1 MYDIDTYLITK
12 NNAGGPIY
20 VEPNDP
26 ELYHDRKI
34 YDDKGHETVGSK
46 TGRLLS
52 YLIIAS
58 FIIYLWAR

>member
-34 YDDKGHETVGSK
+34 YDDKGKDRKSVV
-46 TGRLLS
+46 
-52 YLIIAS
+52 
-58 FIIYLWAR
+58 